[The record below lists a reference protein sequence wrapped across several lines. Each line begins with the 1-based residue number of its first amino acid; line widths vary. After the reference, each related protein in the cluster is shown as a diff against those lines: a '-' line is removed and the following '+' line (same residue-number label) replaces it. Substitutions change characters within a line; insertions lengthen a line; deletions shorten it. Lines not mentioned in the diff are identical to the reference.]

1 MGPTT
6 ENDADMIDSWYL
18 DHLACPT
25 HGLGLEISASGSPA
39 LHCAKGC
46 RFPVIEGVPVMLP
59 NEAFVATHEN
69 VVTSLREAA
78 DPDAAGIA
86 GNRPPGTDEIDGWVQ
101 EMVAHTNS
109 LLYTHLVGRLD
120 RYPIPGISMVPRK
133 KGDTLLDIGC
143 GWGRWSLAAARAGF
157 FPVGVDT
164 QLRAALAAT
173 RVAKQLDLPA
183 RFVVADSRYLP
194 FREHTFDA
202 AYSYSVLQHFSKEDV
217 VATLKSLKPLM
228 RPGGV
233 SKLHL
238 LNTLGLRS
246 LLVQLRRGFREARAF
261 ETRYWFLGEMLRTF
275 ERCLGHSRVEI
286 DGFFMQG
293 RIEDRALFRP
303 MHRLIFDTS
312 RALTWLSRYIPPLKH
327 LADNLFVI
335 TDC

>member
-1 MGPTT
+1 
-6 ENDADMIDSWYL
+6 MIDSWYL

-25 HGLGLEISASGSPA
+25 HGIGVELSSSGSADSEA
-39 LHCAKGC
+39 LFCAKGC
-46 RFPVIEGVPVMLP
+46 RFPVVEGVPVMLP
-59 NEAFVATHEN
+59 NESFTATHEN
-69 VVTSLREAA
+69 VIATLREAA
-78 DPDAAGIA
+78 DPKAAGIV
-86 GNRPPGTDEIDGWVQ
+86 GNRPPGTDDVDGWVQ

-109 LLYTHLVGRLD
+109 LLYTHLVGRLE
-120 RYPIPGISMVPRK
+120 RYPIPGIPLTPRK

-143 GWGRWSLAAARAGF
+143 GWGRWCLAAARAGF
-157 FPVGVDT
+157 FPVGIDT
-164 QLRAALAAT
+164 QLKAALAAT
-173 RVAKQLDLPA
+173 RVAQQLGLPA

-194 FREHTFDA
+194 FRAQTFDA

-246 LLVQLRRGFREARAF
+246 LLVQLRRGFREARNF

-275 ERCLGHSRVEI
+275 EKCLGPSRIEI

-303 MHRLIFDTS
+303 IHRLIFDTS
-312 RALTWLSRYIPPLKH
+312 RALTRLSRVIPPLTR

-335 TDC
+335 SDY